1 MYREQPD
8 NDIDSGWRFLSG
20 AESQE
25 YADDPDN
32 WAIYDLNTIANYDRS
47 IVPHLDAEPGAEFE
61 RVPGTDRFRSV
72 S

>member
-1 MYREQPD
+1 LYREQPD
-8 NDIDSGWRFLSG
+8 DNIDSGWCFLSG

-47 IVPHLDAEPGAEFE
+47 NISYIDAEPGAKFG